1 MVAEIDHPRIGR
13 MKILGNPVKA
23 SAELAR
29 SRTPAPWLGQH
40 SAEVLTNLG
49 HNDAEIASLF
59 AAGVVYDQ
67 SRETA
72 TARGLP

>member
-29 SRTPAPWLGQH
+29 SRAPAPWLGQH
-40 SAEVLTNLG
+40 SAEILKGLG
-49 HNDAEIASLF
+49 YSETQAATLF
-59 AAGVVYDQ
+59 AEGVTYDHF
-67 SRETA
+67 REKTPA
-72 TARGLP
+72 

>member
-29 SRTPAPWLGQH
+29 SRLPAPWLGQH
-40 SAEVLTNLG
+40 SAEVLKGLG
-49 HNDAEIASLF
+49 YSDAQIASLF
-59 AAGVVYDQ
+59 VGGVTYD
-67 SRETA
+67 RYGEKA
-72 TARGLP
+72 TA

>member
-1 MVAEIDHPRIGR
+1 

-40 SAEVLTNLG
+40 SAEVLKGLG
-49 HNDAEIASLF
+49 YTDAQIASLF
-59 AAGVVYDQ
+59 AEGVTYDHY
-67 SRETA
+67 REKA
-72 TARGLP
+72 TA

>member
-13 MKILGNPVKA
+13 MKIIGNPVKA

-40 SAEVLTNLG
+40 SAEVLKGLG
-49 HNDAEIASLF
+49 YSAGEVAALF
-59 AAGVVYDQ
+59 ADGVTYDRY
-67 SRETA
+67 REKA
-72 TARGLP
+72 TA